1 MVAAQ
6 SGSAAQPGSAAV
18 AAATAA
24 TAAQADAGR
33 LAAGAAGAGPA
44 EAEVPETSPPPT
56 SGRGAIEPWSYLGH
70 AVHSLRAAPA
80 SPEGPAL
87 LLVHGFG
94 ASTDHW
100 RHNIPVL
107 AQRHEVHALDLL
119 GFGRSAK
126 PAGLPYGGALWR
138 DQLVAYVDER
148 IGRPTVL
155 VGNSLGGYAAL
166 AAGAALGD
174 RAAGVVLLNA
184 AGPFRQ
190 EQQPPSGWGAIA
202 RRTIGGALL
211 KSPVLQRLLF
221 ENLRRPATIR
231 RTLNQVYVDRTNVD
245 EELVQAILAPSRD
258 PGAFGVFRTVF
269 DIPSGDP
276 LDDLFTDLACP
287 LLLLWGIRDPWI
299 NAPGRRAAF
308 QRHAPAAT
316 SEVVLEAGHC
326 PHDEVPDRV
335 NAELLHWLAGLEA
348 SAAVI

>member
-1 MVAAQ
+1 MH
-6 SGSAAQPGSAAV
+6 SLCRKP
-18 AAATAA
+18 
-24 TAAQADAGR
+24 QAPI
-33 LAAGAAGAGPA
+33 GPA
-44 EAEVPETSPPPT
+44 
-56 SGRGAIEPWSYLGH
+56 I
-70 AVHSLRAAPA
+70 
-80 SPEGPAL
+80 

-107 AQRHEVHALDLL
+107 AAQHEVHALDLL

-138 DQLVAYVDER
+138 DQLMAYVAER

-184 AGPFRQ
+184 AGPFAA
-190 EQQPPSGWGAIA
+190 EQQAPAGGWGAIA

-221 ENLRRPATIR
+221 ENLRRRSTIR
-231 RTLNQVYVDRTNVD
+231 KTLNQVYIDRTNVD
-245 EELVQAILAPSRD
+245 DELVEAIRRPSLD

-269 DIPSGDP
+269 DIPSGQP
-276 LDDLFTDLACP
+276 LDQLFADLESP

-299 NAPGRRAAF
+299 NAAGRRAAF

-316 SEVVLEAGHC
+316 TEVVLEAGHC
-326 PHDEVPDRV
+326 PHDEVPEQV
-335 NAELLHWLAGLEA
+335 NRALLEWLAQLPQAPGQTQEPAQTPEVTPEQDLA
-348 SAAVI
+348 PAIA

>member
-1 MVAAQ
+1 MSLPAA
-6 SGSAAQPGSAAV
+6 
-18 AAATAA
+18 
-24 TAAQADAGR
+24 
-33 LAAGAAGAGPA
+33 PA
-44 EAEVPETSPPPT
+44 EPE
-56 SGRGAIEPWSYLGH
+56 APWRFQGQ
-70 AVHSLRAAPA
+70 AVHSLCRKPQAPI
-80 SPEGPAL
+80 GPAI

-107 AQRHEVHALDLL
+107 AAQHEVHALDLL

-138 DQLVAYVDER
+138 DQLMAYVAER

-184 AGPFRQ
+184 AGPFAA
-190 EQQPPSGWGAIA
+190 EQQAPAGGWGAIA

-221 ENLRRPATIR
+221 ENLRRRSTIR
-231 RTLNQVYVDRTNVD
+231 KTLNQVYIDRTNVD
-245 EELVQAILAPSRD
+245 DELVEAIRRPSLD

-269 DIPSGDP
+269 DIPSGQP
-276 LDDLFTDLACP
+276 LDLLFADLDSP

-299 NAPGRRAAF
+299 NAAGRRAAF

-316 SEVVLEAGHC
+316 IEVVLEAGHC
-326 PHDEVPDRV
+326 PHDEVPEQVNRALLEWLDQLPQAPVQIQGQTQAPEQDR
-335 NAELLHWLAGLEA
+335 AP
-348 SAAVI
+348 VIA